1 MDKLSLPSFDF
12 NIKES
17 DGKTVIFDIIRKK
30 YLVLTPE
37 EWVRQHFV
45 HYLINHL
52 GYAKTLISVE
62 HGLKYNSLQKR
73 TDIIVYDRNAN
84 PLVLVECKASENRLN
99 QKVLEQA
106 MMYNKTLKAEYII
119 VTNGL
124 EHSCLRVDSTKKDI
138 EFLNS
143 LPFYKDI
150 VK

>member
-30 YLVLTPE
+30 YLILTPE

-52 GYAKTLISVE
+52 GYSRALISIE
-62 HGLKYNSLQKR
+62 HGLKYNKLQKR
-73 TDIIVYDRNAN
+73 TDIIVYNRDAT
-84 PLVLVECKASENRLN
+84 PLVLVECKASEHRLN
-99 QKVLEQA
+99 KKVLEQA
-106 MMYNKTLKAEYII
+106 MMYNKTVNAAYII

-124 EHSCLRVDSTKKDI
+124 EHSCLRVDPI
-138 EFLNS
+138 ERNVEFLS
-143 LPFYKDI
+143 ELPHFKDI
-150 VK
+150 V